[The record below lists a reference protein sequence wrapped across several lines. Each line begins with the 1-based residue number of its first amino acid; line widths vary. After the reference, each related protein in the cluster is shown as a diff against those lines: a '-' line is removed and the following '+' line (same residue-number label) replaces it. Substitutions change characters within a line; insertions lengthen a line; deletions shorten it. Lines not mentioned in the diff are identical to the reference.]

1 MKEFSMEVYDRWGQ
15 VVFASDDPYVM
26 WNGTFK
32 NGGGNV
38 LKDGVYAYR
47 VRFRLITTGGA
58 RELTGHVTLL
68 K

>member
-1 MKEFSMEVYDRWGQ
+1 
-15 VVFASDDPYVM
+15 VFESNDPYKM

-32 NGGGNV
+32 NGGGEP

-47 VRFRLITTGGA
+47 IRFRLITTGGV
-58 RELTGHVTLL
+58 RELTGHVSLL